1 MNNDGLQV
9 LIGSNIL
16 SSSQVSR
23 RSEHLSRRRR
33 RLFVVVGNQTK
44 AKIGLAWIFFS
55 FRERQKGLFFSKERR
70 GTKLPHQLLLHHVTI
85 FLLLARDERERL
97 PPVLS
102 IDLLWV
108 GQLAKLWSDA
118 KRQAPR

>member
-9 LIGSNIL
+9 LIRSNIL

-44 AKIGLAWIFFS
+44 AKIGLAWIFFLP
-55 FRERQKGLFFSKERR
+55 RKTKGF
-70 GTKLPHQLLLHHVTI
+70 I
-85 FLLLARDERERL
+85 FLQGKTRHQATAPASSSSCHNFSTAGSRRERERL

-102 IDLLWV
+102 VDLLWV